1 MKHNKLT
8 PQETFM
14 KSAFGNNLS
23 PEERSDLR
31 KSLAGGAVSLDR
43 NLTGNEKMNNA
54 NKYSE
59 KSRQGLKLDSMGG
72 TVPNV
77 PIQQAKS
84 GIRIKPENKGKFTAK
99 ANAQDMGVQE
109 YARKVMGAPEGKYS
123 PETRRQANFARN
135 ASKWKKQTGGYT
147 NPTEEY
153 NYLNNMPGLGRT
165 LVDSKKQYP
174 TYKTGGMSA
183 GGAKSYDFQKFT
195 KDGEW
200 KKGGYAASGVKDYQY
215 TNYSKK
221 KV

>member
-14 KSAFGNNLS
+14 KSAFGGPLS
-23 PEERSDLR
+23 PEERESLR
-31 KSLAGGAVSLDR
+31 RSLITPSGKDTLS
-43 NLTGNEKMNNA
+43 GNEKMNAA

-59 KSRQGLKLDSMGG
+59 KARYGLKLDSMGG

-135 ASKWKKQTGGYT
+135 ASKWKKESGGSVHSKSSPYAASGV
-147 NPTEEY
+147 ESY
-153 NYLNNMPGLGRT
+153 R
-165 LVDSKKQYP
+165 DSNK
-174 TYKTGGMSA
+174 
-183 GGAKSYDFQKFT
+183 
-195 KDGEW
+195 GEF